1 MPKASELKKGAV
13 VEINGAPYIVKQI
26 ESRSPSSRGAQTI
39 YKIRFNNAQTGQK
52 LDESC
57 KADEIFTS
65 IDLIRRQ
72 VQYLYQD
79 GDMFTFMDIEDYS
92 QYTLG
97 KDQLED
103 DLGYLTDGLE
113 GVQVLIVDDRVLG
126 IELPQTVNLE
136 IVETAPGIKGA
147 SATNRTKPAKL
158 VTGLEVQ
165 VPEYIESGEVIKINT
180 DTGKFMSRA

>member
-1 MPKASELKKGAV
+1 MPKASELKKGNV
-13 VEINGAPYIVKQI
+13 VDINGAPYIVKQI

-57 KADEIFTS
+57 KADEMFTS

-79 GDMFTFMDIEDYS
+79 GDMFTFMDVEDYS

-113 GVQVLIVDDRVLG
+113 GLYALIVDDRVLG
-126 IELPQTVNLE
+126 IELPQTVSME

-147 SATNRTKPAKL
+147 SATNRTKPARL

>member
-1 MPKASELKKGAV
+1 MPKASELKRGNV
-13 VEINGAPYIVKQI
+13 VEIKGDPYVVKKI

-39 YKIRFNNAQTGQK
+39 YKLRFRNAKTGQK

-57 KADEIFTS
+57 KADDMFTS
-65 IDLIRRQ
+65 VDLIKRQ

-97 KDQLED
+97 KNELED
-103 DLGYLTDGLE
+103 CLDYLTDGME
-113 GVQVLIVDDRVLG
+113 GIYALIVDDRVLG
-126 IELPQTVNLE
+126 IELPQV
-136 IVETAPGIKGA
+136 VELKITETSPAIKGA
-147 SATNRTKPAKL
+147 SATSRTKPATL

-165 VPEYIESGEVIKINT
+165 VPEYIETGEVLKINT
-180 DTGKFMSRA
+180 DNGKFMSRA